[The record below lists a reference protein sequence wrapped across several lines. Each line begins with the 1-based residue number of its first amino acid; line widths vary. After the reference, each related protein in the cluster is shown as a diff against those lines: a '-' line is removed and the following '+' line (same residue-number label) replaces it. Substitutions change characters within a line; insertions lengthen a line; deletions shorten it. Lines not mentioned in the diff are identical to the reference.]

1 MMVRM
6 FAGLQPPGASTSRF
20 TMVGAANIDM
30 FCQWSIAAKIS
41 SGSKL
46 PDSGTT
52 LMPSRATVG
61 IM

>member
-1 MMVRM
+1 M
-6 FAGLQPPGASTSRF
+6 RF

-30 FCQWSIAAKIS
+30 LRQLANSRKIS

-52 LMPSRATVG
+52 LTAMRATFA